1 MASYRLW
8 RNRKAHKCIPIT
20 HTVFF
25 NCSIVAYNTVLVS
38 AVQQSES
45 AIHVHA
51 YKEAEAY
58 NSVNI
63 WIIYSE

>member
-1 MASYRLW
+1 MG
-8 RNRKAHKCIPIT
+8 
-20 HTVFF
+20 FF
-25 NCSIVAYNTVLVS
+25 AVELLYNTVLVF